1 MLNFKKTKT
10 LKPIVISAFVTLS
23 AVMTPTVSHAINDQV
38 SFKVDAS
45 ELTTQAGVERV
56 YSRLEFEA
64 EKDCRI
70 KGKTVVL
77 KRQKEESCKIKMMN
91 DFIQSVDN
99 KAMTAF
105 HSAMKSSQ

>member
-23 AVMTPTVSHAINDQV
+23 TVMTPTVSHAINDQV
-38 SFKVDAS
+38 SIKVDAS
-45 ELTTQAGVERV
+45 ELTTQAGIERV
-56 YSRLEFEA
+56 YAKLELEA
-64 EKDCRI
+64 EKNCRV
-70 KGKTVVL
+70 KGKVTLEL
-77 KRQKEESCKIKMMN
+77 KKFEKACKTKLMEN
-91 DFIQSVDN
+91 FIQSVDN